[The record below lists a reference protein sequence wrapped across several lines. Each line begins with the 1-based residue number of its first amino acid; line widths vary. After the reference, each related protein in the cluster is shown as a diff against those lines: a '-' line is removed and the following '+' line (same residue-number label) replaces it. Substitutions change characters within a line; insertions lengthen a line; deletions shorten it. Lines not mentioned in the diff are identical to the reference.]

1 MNNRQKVMLG
11 LKVIT
16 AATIIVGIV
25 GIVGALQTGMRIPL
39 FPGVSVPGW
48 VLGASV
54 AYMGVRYWRRLPE
67 LERNISSG
75 SGFALSNLC
84 KKN

>member
-1 MNNRQKVMLG
+1 MNHRQKVIFG
-11 LKVIT
+11 LKAIT
-16 AATIIVGIV
+16 AATIVVGVVGIA
-25 GIVGALQTGMRIPL
+25 GALLSEMRIPL

-75 SGFALSNLC
+75 SGFAVSNFRV
-84 KKN
+84 KS